1 MLTIPR
7 APLWRAFACYTLLA
21 GLDLGLTMRVL
32 RAGGVE
38 WNPLE
43 AWLLGH
49 YGMGVIFLHKALS
62 LVVMYLGIFQVA
74 VPLVER
80 SGNRQWRHVPYEAL
94 CLYCVLACIPVV
106 GALGAMVLL
115 AR

>member
-43 AWLLGH
+43 
-49 YGMGVIFLHKALS
+49 
-62 LVVMYLGIFQVA
+62 
-74 VPLVER
+74 
-80 SGNRQWRHVPYEAL
+80 
-94 CLYCVLACIPVV
+94 
-106 GALGAMVLL
+106 GALWHGGHLPPQSALPFRDVPGRLPGGGA
-115 AR
+115 ARRTQWESAVATRAL

>member
-62 LVVMYLGIFQVA
+62 LVVMYLGVFRVA

-80 SGNRQWRHVPYEAL
+80 SGNQQWRHVPYEAL
-94 CLYCVLACIPVV
+94 YLYCVLACIPVV
-106 GALGAMVLL
+106 GA